1 MRTKKLLLILAL
13 LLTAVTGAW
22 ADDGIYCTAS
32 DVGRVVC
39 TDGSNRDHLGKLDGH
54 WHWSHFRARRH
65 PHHTRHLR

>member
-1 MRTKKLLLILAL
+1 MRQKKLLLILAL

-39 TDGSNRDHLGKLDGH
+39 TDGSIYDNVSAAEADWRSR
-54 WHWSHFRARRH
+54 WPTRATGWPGVR
-65 PHHTRHLR
+65 P